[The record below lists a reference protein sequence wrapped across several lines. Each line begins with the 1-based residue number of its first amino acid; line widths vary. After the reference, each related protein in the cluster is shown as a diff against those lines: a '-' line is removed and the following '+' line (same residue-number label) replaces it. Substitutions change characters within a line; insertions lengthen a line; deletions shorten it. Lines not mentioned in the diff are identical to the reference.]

1 MKLLKRASMLV
12 LGAVAIVAITGPAGA
27 HGKNRPLIVRAWLK
41 GFEEA
46 PSVVSSPGHGFFR
59 AIVDEDA
66 GTIQYWLTFDGIPNV
81 PAAPPANQAVTG
93 VLQSHLHFGAH
104 HTAGGI
110 SVFLCSNLGN
120 GPAGTQTCP
129 QSGQITGTIHST
141 DVIGPAGQ
149 GIAAGEFGELVD
161 AIRNNVVYV
170 NIHSAVFPAGEIRG
184 QLL

>member
-1 MKLLKRASMLV
+1 MLALSV
-12 LGAVAIVAITGPAGA
+12 AAVVAITGPAGA
-27 HGKNRPLIVRAWLK
+27 NGKNRPLIVRAWLS
-41 GFEEA
+41 GFEE
-46 PSVVSSPGHGFFR
+46 PPGVSSPGRGFFR

-66 GTIQYWLTFDGIPNV
+66 GTIQYWLTYDGIPPL
-81 PAAPPANQAVTG
+81 PAPTQPAPPAPPIPPG

-104 HTAGGI
+104 HTNGGI
-110 SVFLCSNLGN
+110 SVFLCTNINN
-120 GPAGTQTCP
+120 GPVGTQLCP

-149 GIAAGEFGELVD
+149 GIAAGEFAELVA
-161 AIRNNVVYV
+161 AIRAKSVYV